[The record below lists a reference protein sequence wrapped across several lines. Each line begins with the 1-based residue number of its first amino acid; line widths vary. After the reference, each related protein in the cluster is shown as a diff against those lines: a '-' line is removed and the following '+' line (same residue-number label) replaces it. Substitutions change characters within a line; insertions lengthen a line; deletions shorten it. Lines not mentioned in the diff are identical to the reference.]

1 MNRPCQVEAGN
12 RFLLAVSR
20 AAKRLNDQL
29 EVIPLS
35 RGTVLTHPVL
45 VRIISISGSG
55 PVSLLKM
62 TEDGRTVE
70 VGRIG
75 TCECYWTL
83 QKGCDRV
90 YAVPVGSLTLS
101 MDA

>member
-35 RGTVLTHPVL
+35 RGTVLTHAGACADNL
-45 VRIISISGSG
+45 YF
-55 PVSLLKM
+55 
-62 TEDGRTVE
+62 
-70 VGRIG
+70 RIG
-75 TCECYWTL
+75 PGVAAQDHGGWSN
-83 QKGCDRV
+83 G
-90 YAVPVGSLTLS
+90 
-101 MDA
+101 